1 MPGAFAFTTS
11 ILRVWSKMSL
21 STILKLGLGR
31 NNGAPPSM
39 SVLYRR
45 LRCGSTWA
53 SSQPSTGPSRSLPW
67 HCHREGESLGGRERE
82 VEREREEARERERE
96 RTEWEREC
104 VCVRARVTARR
115 SK

>member
-11 ILRVWSKMSL
+11 ILRVWRKMSL

-82 VEREREEARERERE
+82 GREGEGGSKRERERA
-96 RTEWEREC
+96 EWEREC
-104 VCVRARVTARR
+104 LCARARVTARR